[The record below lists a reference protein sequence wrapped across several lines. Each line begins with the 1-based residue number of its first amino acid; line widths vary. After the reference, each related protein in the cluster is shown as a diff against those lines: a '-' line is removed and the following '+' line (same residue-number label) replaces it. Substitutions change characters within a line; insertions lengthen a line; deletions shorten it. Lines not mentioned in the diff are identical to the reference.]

1 MMRWFLLLIVLA
13 PAIELSVLIYSGM
26 KFGILNTLVLVM
38 LTAAVGILLAKRF
51 GLQAYKDIQERLRNH
66 EMPGDAMLDGLF
78 IFAGGILL
86 LFPGFITD
94 LIGLLFL
101 FKWTRKLFKPMLYRW
116 FRKKI
121 GKGQIIVM

>member
-1 MMRWFLLLIVLA
+1 MA
-13 PAIELSVLIYSGM
+13 PVIELSVLMYSGM
-26 KFGILNTLVLVM
+26 KFGILNTLLVVM
-38 LTAAVGILLAKRF
+38 LTAAIGILLAKRF
-51 GLQAYKDIQERLRNH
+51 GMKAYFDIQDRIKHH
-66 EMPGDAMLDGLF
+66 EMPGEAVVDGLF

-94 LIGLLFL
+94 IIGLLFL
-101 FKWTRKLFKPMLYRW
+101 FKWTRKLFKPLLYRW

>member
-1 MMRWFLLLIVLA
+1 MRWFLLLIVLA
-13 PAIELSVLIYSGM
+13 PAVELSVLIYSGM
-26 KFGILNTLVLVM
+26 KFGILNTLLIVM
-38 LTAAVGILLAKRF
+38 LTAAAGIVLAKKF
-51 GLQAYKDIQERLRNH
+51 GLRAFYDIQDRIKQH
-66 EMPGDAMLDGLF
+66 EMPGDAVVDGLF
-78 IFAGGILL
+78 IFVGGILL

-101 FKWTRKLFKPMLYRW
+101 FKWTRKLFKPLLYRW

>member
-1 MMRWFLLLIVLA
+1 MRWFLLLLILA
-13 PAIELSVLIYSGM
+13 PAVELSVLIYSGM
-26 KFGILNTLVLVM
+26 KFGILNTLLIVF
-38 LTAAVGILLAKRF
+38 LTAVVGILLAKRF
-51 GLQAYKDIQERLRNH
+51 GLKAYVEIQDRIKH
-66 EMPGDAMLDGLF
+66 QEMPGEAVIDGLF

-101 FKWTRKLFKPMLYRW
+101 FKWTRKLFKPLLYKW

>member
-1 MMRWFLLLIVLA
+1 MRWFLLLLILA
-13 PAIELSVLIYSGM
+13 PAVELSVLIYSGM
-26 KFGILNTLVLVM
+26 KFGILNTLLIVF

-51 GLQAYKDIQERLRNH
+51 GLKAYVEIQDRIKH
-66 EMPGDAMLDGLF
+66 QEMPGEAVIDGLF

-101 FKWTRKLFKPMLYRW
+101 FKWTRKLFKPLLYKW

>member
-1 MMRWFLLLIVLA
+1 MRWFLLLIILA
-13 PAIELSVLIYSGM
+13 PAIELSVLIYSGI
-26 KFGILNTLVLVM
+26 KFGVLNTLLIVM
-38 LTAAVGILLAKRF
+38 LTAAAGIVLAKRF
-51 GLQAYKDIQERLRNH
+51 GLQAFYEIQDRIKHN
-66 EMPGDAMLDGLF
+66 EMPGEAVIDGLF

-101 FKWTRKLFKPMLYRW
+101 FKWTRKLFKPLLYRW